1 MPLGPE
7 QRKLLEI
14 VAAGVP
20 HLANVVSAVP
30 PDFQAPAF
38 QAAESGYFQTM
49 RQLGLSDVESRIFTD
64 SLMRRLRRRVAD
76 KAANE
81 TLKKLYVELTATE
94 VGAVQLSASRTRW
107 IGRNPS

>member
-1 MPLGPE
+1 VGETVPLGPE
-7 QRKLLEI
+7 QRRLLEI
-14 VAAGVP
+14 VAAGIP

-49 RQLGLSDVESRIFTD
+49 RQLGLSDGESRIFTD

-76 KAANE
+76 KAENE
-81 TLKKLYVELTATE
+81 ALKKLYVELTATE
-94 VGAVQLSASRTRW
+94 AGAVQLSCQPAYRS
-107 IGRNPS
+107 